1 MSEPTITCPK
11 CKSEIRLTES
21 LAAPLLEQ
29 TRVEFQQRLSAKDL
43 EITRREEAVAKSTAE
58 LEQQRSAIEIVERF
72 TEMNEDLDR
81 ERKAMTKMWPSGNN
95 RSRRS

>member
-29 TRVEFQQRLSAKDL
+29 TRVEFQQKLSAKDL
-43 EITRREEAVAKSTAE
+43 EISRREEAVAKSTAE
-58 LEQQRSAIEIVERF
+58 VEQQRSAIESQIASRLDAERVG
-72 TEMNEDLDR
+72 DLGGVGGH
-81 ERKAMTKMWPSGNN
+81 ASGCV
-95 RSRRS
+95 